1 MSPNKNLTIALIQSS
16 CSEKPE
22 ENLKKSVG
30 KVKEAAKKG
39 AKIICLQELY
49 RTAYFPQYEKK
60 DFSHLAETIPGESTN
75 TFSKLAKENDVVIIV
90 PIFEKDKNKFYNSVV
105 VIDADGKLLET
116 YRKIHVPYDP
126 LFYEKTYFEA
136 GNNGYKVYNTKYG
149 KFSVLICYDQWFPEA
164 ARICALKGADTIF
177 YPTAIGYIRD
187 YDTSGENWKDS
198 WETVQ
203 RAHSIANGVHV
214 ASVNRV
220 GTEGKLEFFGS
231 SFVCDSFG
239 KLIKKASS
247 DKEEILIAEI
257 DLSTNKTTQENWGFL
272 RNRRPETYSR
282 LTDKK

>member
-75 TFSKLAKENDVVIIV
+75 TFSKLAKENNAVIIV
-90 PIFEKDKNKFYNSVV
+90 PIFEKDKGKLYNSAV
-105 VIDADGKLLET
+105 VIDADGKVLET

-164 ARICALKGADTIF
+164 ARICTLKGADIIF
-177 YPTAIGYIRD
+177 YPTAIGWFEELKKLEPSSQKRW
-187 YDTSGENWKDS
+187 ENAMC
-198 WETVQ
+198 
-203 RAHSIANGVHV
+203 AHASMNGVY
-214 ASVNRV
+214 AAAVNRV
-220 GTEGKLEFFGS
+220 GKESKIEFWGN
-231 SFVCDSFG
+231 SFVADPFG
-239 KLIKKASS
+239 NVIARAS
-247 DKEEILIAEI
+247 DAKEEIIISDL
-257 DLSTNKTTQENWGFL
+257 DLSLIEASQQGWGFL
-272 RNRRPETYSR
+272 KNRRPETYKR
-282 LTDKK
+282 LVE